1 MKESNL
7 NTVWKLVAFGG
18 SYEDKWESTYLYS
31 SRQQALRA
39 IQTTEFE
46 GYTSPRKTACLSCIE
61 LNTNRIISQEVVE
74 INIRDT
80 YWDSMYEDDILDIED
95 YSDCLCDDDSDILI
109 KRIQEAYTWDR
120 HDVGLDNISDE
131 EIEEILYHGDEYRD
145 YCGHEI
151 Y

>member
-7 NTVWKLVAFGG
+7 NTVWKLVTSGG
-18 SYEDKWESTYLYS
+18 SYEDRWESTYLYS
-31 SRQQALRA
+31 SRQQALMA

-46 GYTSPRKTACLSCIE
+46 GYTDPKRTACLSCIE
-61 LNTNRIISQEVVE
+61 LNTNRIISQEVVS
-74 INIRDT
+74 INITDAL
-80 YWDSMYEDDILDIED
+80 WELMYEDSILDIGD
-95 YSDCLCDDDSDILI
+95 YSDCLT
-109 KRIQEAYTWDR
+109 KKFQEDYAWDR
-120 HDVGLDNISDE
+120 HNVGLDNISDE